1 MSIEEMNI
9 KDNKDDNDNKN
20 DIDTAIDVN
29 YDINNNNNNINNDIN
44 DNTVTTRSNNYSVR
58 PLISI
63 QYPRGFAGYRGKN
76 DGSSPRHVSCN
87 GIDAYA

>member
-9 KDNKDDNDNKN
+9 KDNKDDNDNEN

-29 YDINNNNNNINNDIN
+29 IDDNDNNN
-44 DNTVTTRSNNYSVR
+44 DNTVTIRSNNYSVH

-63 QYPRGFAGYRGKN
+63 QYPR
-76 DGSSPRHVSCN
+76 
-87 GIDAYA
+87 

>member
-1 MSIEEMNI
+1 MDIEDN
-9 KDNKDDNDNKN
+9 KDDKDDNDNEN
-20 DIDTAIDVN
+20 DLDIAIDVN
-29 YDINNNNNNINNDIN
+29 YDDNNNNNNDN
-44 DNTVTTRSNNYSVR
+44 DNTVTIRSNNYSVR

-63 QYPRGFAGYRGKN
+63 QYTRGFVGYRGKN